1 MSNYAEGGENKIG
14 LTPAQVGLFAAK
26 LAVTCLCFW
35 YLARN
40 IDLSELLRA
49 GRTLDLLWTS
59 LAVLAFIIEILLVGL
74 RWCKIVD
81 ALERGRERIRR
92 GPMIAIT
99 MISNFFAQVVP
110 NIAADTLRVWML
122 TQLGRGWRQSI
133 ASVMIDRAVGV
144 AALIAIGFVVLQ
156 FPSALA
162 ALGGHRVTVMASF
175 GAMLAAGG
183 AGLILAPRLSV
194 IMERWP
200 YTASLGRLA
209 KAAHSVLLDRA
220 AGVSIAALAFGV
232 HFLTILAVWLLARAA
247 GLSLPIVDAAV
258 LFVVMVAV
266 ALIPVSIG
274 GWGVRELAVTSLL
287 GSHGVPLERGAILL
301 GMFRPHASDRRVAW
315 SDRLGRLFA
324 KPSAS
329 IRGRIRPMNA
339 PPTIAMSPRKQ
350 AIRRLQ
356 DEVAPERQRWL
367 KRGAFFH
374 QEDLRYLK
382 FLIPEGARFLSLAV
396 GTGTCWRP

>member
-1 MSNYAEGGENKIG
+1 MSNYAEGGEKKIR
-14 LTPAQVGLFAAK
+14 LTPAQVGLFGAK

-99 MISNFFAQVVP
+99 LISNFFAQVVP

-220 AGVSIAALAFGV
+220 AGASIAALAFGV

-287 GSHGVPLERGAILL
+287 GSHGVPLERALFFSVCFGLTLLIAALPGAIVWAAYSPS
-301 GMFRPHASDRRVAW
+301 RQRQSAAASD
-315 SDRLGRLFA
+315 
-324 KPSAS
+324 
-329 IRGRIRPMNA
+329 
-339 PPTIAMSPRKQ
+339 Q
-350 AIRRLQ
+350 
-356 DEVAPERQRWL
+356 
-367 KRGAFFH
+367 
-374 QEDLRYLK
+374 
-382 FLIPEGARFLSLAV
+382 
-396 GTGTCWRP
+396 